1 MRILGVEPFTR
12 LPGHHQWFATRT
24 CQALAARGH
33 EVKLLTHGGLLSAS
47 DERLTFPVL
56 DAAARR
62 TRAVEDGRRS
72 VAVLDLS
79 NARLRRMRVGLR
91 TFRAAYA
98 LLRQEP
104 YDVVHY
110 FDAHPLD
117 LLLSFYGHLGR
128 RLKGRPVLIANCHF
142 IRPSPVKGDAW
153 EAAKDWLHRQVLLT
167 LMQRHLDALV
177 VLDPSLKSALLEWV
191 KLPPEEANRILL
203 LPLPMNTVELRSDR
217 TEARRELNLRMD
229 ETVLLCLGTLRR
241 DKRIDLALQA
251 FNGIPCSRL
260 VIAGPRCDLDAADI
274 KRMILEYADPDRVTV
289 EVAVLS
295 EARMRAYLHAAD
307 VVLLP
312 YSPGFKG
319 QSGILTWACAAGR
332 PVIASDVGVL
342 GQTVREAG
350 VGFTIEAG
358 NVQSLR
364 NAILEFLTL
373 TPDTRAIIGQRC
385 RDLARRFSWDVV
397 CAELENCYR
406 ALVNPKS

>member
-12 LPGHHQWFATRT
+12 LPGHHQWFAMRT

-33 EVKLLTHGGLLSAS
+33 EVKLLTHGGLLSAP
-47 DERLTFPVL
+47 DDRLTFPVL
-56 DAAARR
+56 DATAPG
-62 TRAVEDGRRS
+62 TRAVEDGHRS
-72 VAVLDLS
+72 ATVLDLS

-91 TFRAAYA
+91 TFRAAYG
-98 LLRQEP
+98 LLRQEA

-117 LLLSFYGHLGR
+117 LLLSFYGHWGR

-142 IRPSPVKGDAW
+142 IRPSPMKDDAW
-153 EAAKDWLHRQVLLT
+153 EAAKHGLHRLVLLT
-167 LMQRHLDALV
+167 LIRRHLDALI
-177 VLDPSLKSALLEWV
+177 VLDPSLKNALLEWV
-191 KLPPEEANRILL
+191 QLPASETNRVWLF
-203 LPLPMNTVELRSDR
+203 PHPMNTLEADYDQSQ
-217 TEARRELNLRMD
+217 ARRQLSLRLD

-241 DKRIDLALQA
+241 DKRIDLTLQA
-251 FNGIPCSRL
+251 FNGIPSSRL
-260 VIAGPRCDLDAADI
+260 VIAGPRCDLDAAEI
-274 KRMILEYADPDRVTV
+274 KRMVLEYADPARVTL

-295 EARMRAYLHAAD
+295 EARMRAYLAAAD

-350 VGFTIEAG
+350 IGFTIEPG

-373 TPDTRAIIGQRC
+373 TPDTRAILGQRC
-385 RDLARRFSWDVV
+385 RDLAMRFSWDVV
-397 CAELENCYR
+397 CEELENCYR
-406 ALVNPKS
+406 VLMNRKS